1 MRLLRIIIL
10 VFFLITS
17 LIYGV
22 NFAREKLDQDNVAPV
37 ITAESDEI
45 EVSVEATDEELLA
58 GITAIDDK
66 DGDVTQ
72 SLVVVSQMDFIT
84 KGTRKVNYAAF
95 DAHNNVGT
103 YSRKITYTDYRSP
116 RFSST
121 KPFHFVYSDDDSS
134 STVFSQ
140 VIASDVLDGDL
151 TASIRIVYGS
161 ASESGTVYPV
171 VMSVTN
177 SAGDT
182 ASISVNAYREDTT
195 SFAIPSPALS
205 YYIVYTKVG
214 RRIDPE
220 SYIIGFYRNGI
231 RYLFSED
238 EHSRYSV
245 EDIVY
250 NDSNVDYETPGE
262 YVITYQLTGNEL
274 EGELGKTE
282 LYVIVE

>member
-1 MRLLRIIIL
+1 MRLLRIVIL
-10 VFFLITS
+10 IFFIVTAAV
-17 LIYGV
+17 YGV
-22 NFAREKLDQDNVAPV
+22 NYAREKLNEDLVAPV
-37 ITAESDEI
+37 IASESDEI
-45 EVSVEATDEELLA
+45 YVSVNATDAELMQGL
-58 GITAIDDK
+58 TASDDQ
-66 DGDVTQ
+66 DGDVTE

-95 DAHNNVGT
+95 DSHNNVGT
-103 YSRKITYTDYRSP
+103 YNRKIVYTDYRSP

-140 VIASDVLDGDL
+140 VIADDVLDGDL

-205 YYIVYTKVG
+205 YYIIYTTVG
-214 RRIDPE
+214 NPIDPW
-220 SYIIGFYRNGI
+220 SYVIGYYRNGTRTLFNEEG
-231 RYLFSED
+231 RYFLED
-238 EHSRYSV
+238 V
-245 EDIVY
+245 TID
-250 NDSNVDYETPGE
+250 DSGVDYNTPGE
-262 YVITYQLTGNEL
+262 YVITYHLWGNEL
-274 EGELGKTE
+274 EGELGQTE

>member
-17 LIYGV
+17 IIYGM
-22 NFAREKLDQDNVAPV
+22 NFVHDKINEDNVSPV
-37 ITAESDEI
+37 ISAESEEI
-45 EVSVEATDEELLA
+45 QVSVTADDAELLQ
-58 GITAIDDK
+58 GITAYDDK
-66 DGDVTQ
+66 DGDVTN

-95 DAHNNVGT
+95 DSHNNVGT
-103 YSRKITYTDYRSP
+103 YSRRIIYTDYRSP

-121 KPFHFVYSDDDSS
+121 RPFHFVYSDDDSS

-140 VIASDVLDGDL
+140 VMADDVLDGDI

-182 ASISVNAYREDTT
+182 SSISVNAYREDTT
-195 SFAIPSPALS
+195 SFAVPSPALS
-205 YYIVYTKVG
+205 EYIVYTEVG
-214 RRIDPE
+214 ESIDPGD
-220 SYIIGFYRNGI
+220 YVIGYYRNGTRTI
-231 RYLFSED
+231 FNEQGRYFYED
-238 EHSRYSV
+238 V
-245 EDIVY
+245 DW
-250 NDSNVDYETPGE
+250 DSSGVDYDTPGE
-262 YVITYQLTGNEL
+262 YVITYQLYGSEL
-274 EGELGKTE
+274 EGELGQTE